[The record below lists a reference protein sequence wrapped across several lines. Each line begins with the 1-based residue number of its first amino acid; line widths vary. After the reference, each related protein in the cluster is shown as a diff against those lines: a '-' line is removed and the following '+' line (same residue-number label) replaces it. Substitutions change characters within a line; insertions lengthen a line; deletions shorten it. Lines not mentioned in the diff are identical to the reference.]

1 MGAHTEQFIRNIQNI
16 LADKVMTAR
25 EIQIE
30 LKNEVMATGLRRKL
44 LPTHQQIVGLL
55 RNPKNFKLVEV
66 IEETRHRRTLK
77 YSNVI
82 MEEE

>member
-1 MGAHTEQFIRNIQNI
+1 
-16 LADKVMTAR
+16 
-25 EIQIE
+25 
-30 LKNEVMATGLRRKL
+30 
-44 LPTHQQIVGLL
+44 
-55 RNPKNFKLVEV
+55 LVEV